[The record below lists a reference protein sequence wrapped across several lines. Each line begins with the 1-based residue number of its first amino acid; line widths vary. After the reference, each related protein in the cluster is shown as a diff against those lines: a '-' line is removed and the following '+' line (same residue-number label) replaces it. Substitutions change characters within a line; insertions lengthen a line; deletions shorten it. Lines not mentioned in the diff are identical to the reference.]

1 MGWFFKRVK
10 KSGEEVLVMDQDVKM
25 YTLST
30 CSHCKAT
37 KKFFDKCKVQ
47 YEFTDV
53 DKTFGEERAAILED
67 VKKWNPD
74 CSFPTIIIGE
84 KVIVGFKENEI
95 KEALGL

>member
-1 MGWFFKRVK
+1 MVDSVK
-10 KSGEEVLVMDQDVKM
+10 LFS
-25 YTLST
+25 LST

-37 KKFFDKCKVQ
+37 KKFLGECNVK

-53 DKTFGEERAAILED
+53 DLLQGEERAAILED
-67 VKKWNPD
+67 VKKLNPR

-84 KVIVGFKENEI
+84 KVIIGYKEDQI